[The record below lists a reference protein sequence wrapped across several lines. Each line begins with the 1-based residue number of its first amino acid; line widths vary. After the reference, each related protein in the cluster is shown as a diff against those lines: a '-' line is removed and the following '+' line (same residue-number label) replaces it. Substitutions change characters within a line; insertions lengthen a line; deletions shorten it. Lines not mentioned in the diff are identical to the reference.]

1 MNKPWSLLSHRGR
14 TPASMAPDNTL
25 LAFAD
30 AAESGAAGFETDVRG
45 GRHGRALLTHD
56 ARLPDG
62 TPVDEVGAAHVATEL
77 GHQPVVLAEALDAFP
92 THVWNIEI
100 KDAAAVPGA
109 IDALRADGGRG
120 PRFITS
126 FQHALARHVG
136 EATGL
141 PFGYLVGHIGEDMG
155 GRFRAWW
162 ARGAR
167 SIVLPIDLAAR
178 PIVEQAAAAG
188 LRIGV
193 FDVESREQLTPIAD
207 LLTWCITDGF
217 TTA

>member
-1 MNKPWSLLSHRGR
+1 
-14 TPASMAPDNTL
+14 MAPDNTL
-25 LAFAD
+25 EAFRE
-30 AAESGAAGFETDVRG
+30 AAATGVAGFETDVRG
-45 GRHGRALLTHD
+45 GRHGRPLLIHD
-56 ARLPDG
+56 ARLSCG
-62 TPVDEVGAAHVATEL
+62 TPVDEADPAALEAGL
-77 GHQPVVLAEALDAFP
+77 GHAPVTLSEALDAFP
-92 THVWNIEI
+92 AQVWNIEI

-109 IDALRADGGRG
+109 IGALRADEGRG
-120 PRFITS
+120 PRFVTS

-141 PFGYLVGHIGEDMG
+141 PFGYLVGHIGEDMP

-178 PIVEQAAAAG
+178 PLVEQATSAG
-188 LRIGV
+188 LRVGV
-193 FDVESREQLTPIAD
+193 FDVETREQLTPIAD

-217 TTA
+217 TTP